1 MGVGGTSLTLNTD
14 GSIKSESGWAGSG
27 GGKSVKFA
35 RPSWQAGK
43 GVTAG
48 STRLVPD
55 VAAAADPNTGA
66 LVILNQQ
73 GQQIGGT
80 SWAAPTWAAI
90 VALINQ
96 ARTKAGKASLP
107 FLNPLLY
114 PLNASDSFRDVS
126 RGSNRAYHASSGHDL
141 VSGLGSPNVRSLLKA
156 LLEKA

>member
-1 MGVGGTSLTLNTD
+1 M
-14 GSIKSESGWAGSG
+14 
-27 GGKSVKFA
+27 KFA
-35 RPSWQAGK
+35 RPSWQTGK

-48 STRLVPD
+48 TTRLVPD

-90 VALINQ
+90 VALVNQ
-96 ARTKAGKASLP
+96 ARAKAGKGAVS

-114 PLNASDSFRDVS
+114 PMNGSDSFRDVS
-126 RGSNRAYHASSGHDL
+126 QGSNGAYHASAGHDL

-156 LLEKA
+156 LVERP